1 MRVVRAPERRA
12 EDCLAL
18 PTRRRAIIWPVNP
31 QPILRSLARSFANRI
46 HKDIAGF
53 FLQFVMVT
61 EAVIEEIAL
70 PLHTVLSR
78 DELLP
83 VLHGRCHS
91 EVTRKRDDRM
101 QMIRTSTHSRQ
112 CQTHLSWLNFT
123 AASTALPVSAR
134 HNWFLP

>member
-1 MRVVRAPERRA
+1 
-12 EDCLAL
+12 
-18 PTRRRAIIWPVNP
+18 
-31 QPILRSLARSFANRI
+31 
-46 HKDIAGF
+46 
-53 FLQFVMVT
+53 MVT

-101 QMIRTSTHSRQ
+101 QMIRHKHAQPAMPDASLVVEFHGREHGVAGV
-112 CQTHLSWLNFT
+112 C
-123 AASTALPVSAR
+123 AA
-134 HNWFLP
+134 